1 MIYWPDLAIIYY
13 CYGRSRTSYY
23 NNYIQYIA
31 PLVIDLGLL
40 SVLLIP
46 HHDLMPLDT

>member
-1 MIYWPDLAIIYY
+1 MDVRAFSMDVRAFL
-13 CYGRSRTSYY
+13 YY
-23 NNYIQYIA
+23 NNYIQYID

-40 SVLLIP
+40 SALLIP